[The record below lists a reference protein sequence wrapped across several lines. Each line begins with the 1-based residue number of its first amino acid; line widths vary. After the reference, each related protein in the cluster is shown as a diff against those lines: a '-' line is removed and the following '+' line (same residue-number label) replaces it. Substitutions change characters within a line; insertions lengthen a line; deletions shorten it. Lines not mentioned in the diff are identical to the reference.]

1 MEIKRLLASSLA
13 VLFSLSCSNVYGV
26 KKFRNL
32 KSTPKNRLCDL
43 CGTLYNKN
51 KKEGTGIGALVE
63 RQMHA
68 GCRYRCTANLCGE
81 CFDNYCK
88 MFVGDIFLVSDSS
101 NKCPL
106 CYTYCKPSRSDRHD
120 LVNDVYETFNSLAVP
135 DKIKR
140 LYYRLIQK
148 HYVAMS
154 KKGEQPKVNMAQRLH
169 DDNPNYFEALVNPNT
184 ASVDN
189 NTFTRTY
196 VINRAVGENKLG
208 TCCVC
213 GADDVVLVK
222 FCCGNDHSD
231 GVCTE
236 CLPDLAVVKNDEG
249 RRVILCPMCREEME
263 AKVLGDGFYGIDE
276 DEEVEEEDAEE
287 EEI

>member
-101 NKCPL
+101 NNGR
-106 CYTYCKPSRSDRHD
+106 YMNAGD
-120 LVNDVYETFNSLAVP
+120 LPFV
-135 DKIKR
+135 
-140 LYYRLIQK
+140 QK
-148 HYVAMS
+148 LVQKAYDDL
-154 KKGEQPKVNMAQRLH
+154 MAH
-169 DDNPNYFEALVNPNT
+169 VKD
-184 ASVDN
+184 
-189 NTFTRTY
+189 TR
-196 VINRAVGENKLG
+196 
-208 TCCVC
+208 
-213 GADDVVLVK
+213 K
-222 FCCGNDHSD
+222 F
-231 GVCTE
+231 
-236 CLPDLAVVKNDEG
+236 
-249 RRVILCPMCREEME
+249 
-263 AKVLGDGFYGIDE
+263 
-276 DEEVEEEDAEE
+276 
-287 EEI
+287 